1 MREDGSRTA
10 VNGQRLSVVITLCL
24 WLVSCQ
30 GSSPAPAAFTPVATR
45 MLAQDGVVSLLP
57 PTFVLLTPTIEPVPT
72 ITPNPSPSPTTRP
85 PVTQTVLLA
94 TAETNAPP
102 LNSVGANQPS
112 AFSGQRPL
120 ALAVPFATN
129 WEQISSE
136 DAQAILTNG
145 HPLVVVT
152 DWAAMPIGYKAL
164 RVDGRLPN
172 DPLYLLGNGQAG
184 DNLVHLA
191 AVGDLMLA
199 RGLGTTIAGGNLE
212 WPFLNVAEM
221 LRAADV
227 TVGNLESSLG
237 DVGRPAVKS
246 YTFQAPPA
254 AAQALAL
261 AGFDVLSL
269 ANNHA
274 LDYGPDALLQGVELL
289 RQQGIATVGAGVNG
303 TAAHTPHI
311 RQVNGLTLAFLGYV
325 NVPVEGTGFDTQ
337 TWTATET
344 TPGLAWATPEQITAD
359 VTAARQQAD
368 LVIVIL
374 HSGYEYVE
382 PPSPTQVAAARAAID
397 AGASLVLGHHAHV
410 LQGIE
415 FYKEGVIAYGLAN
428 FAFVIDGPPETAIL
442 NVWLDRTGVR
452 QVEIVPAMN
461 ETGQPRLATAA
472 EAAAI
477 RRTVYRLTTVNPR

>member
-1 MREDGSRTA
+1 M
-10 VNGQRLSVVITLCL
+10 LCL
-24 WLVSCQ
+24 PLVGCQ
-30 GSSPAPAAFTPVATR
+30 VSPPAPAAFTPVTAQL
-45 MLAQDGVVSLLP
+45 LAQEGAVSLPPP
-57 PTFVLLTPTIEPVPT
+57 PTFAPPRPTQEPELTPTPSPPANANPRPPATQELPLAMAEIIPT
-72 ITPNPSPSPTTRP
+72 VNSRPSPTAPSIPTSRP
-85 PVTQTVLLA
+85 PVA
-94 TAETNAPP
+94 
-102 LNSVGANQPS
+102 SD
-112 AFSGQRPL
+112 QRPP
-120 ALAVPFATN
+120 ALAVPFTTE
-129 WEQISSE
+129 WESISAA
-136 DAQAILTNG
+136 DVQAILTNG
-145 HPLVVVT
+145 HPLVIVT
-152 DWAAMPIGYKAL
+152 NWAAMPTGYKAL
-164 RVDGRLPN
+164 RVDGRLPD
-172 DPLYLLGNGQAG
+172 DPLYPLGNGPAE

-199 RGLGTTIAGGNLE
+199 RGLGTTIAGGNLA
-212 WPFLNVAEM
+212 WPFANVAEV

-237 DVGRPAVKS
+237 DVGQPAVKS

-254 AAQALAL
+254 AAQTLAL

-274 LDYGPDALLQGVELL
+274 LDYGPDALLQGIGLL
-289 RQQGIATVGAGVNG
+289 SQQGIATVGAGVKA
-303 TAAHTPHI
+303 TAAHAPHF

-337 TWTATET
+337 TWTATDT
-344 TPGLAWATPEQITAD
+344 APGLAWATPEQITAD

-382 PPSPTQVAAARAAID
+382 PPSPPQVAAARAAID

-442 NVWLDRTGVR
+442 NVWLDAAGVR
-452 QVEIVPAMN
+452 QLEIVPAIN
-461 ETGQPRLATAA
+461 VAGQPRLATAA
-472 EAAAI
+472 EAATI
-477 RRTVYRLTTVNPR
+477 RRQVYRLTTFVNPR